1 MKIYL
6 GEKGLEE
13 TWQEPFKKNVKCK
26 YCGAKARIAFVVA
39 EDGTEKK
46 HLCDIHE
53 QLKDNKLWLH
63 DVSACA
69 VYLCEKCLEATAEIN
84 QA

>member
-6 GEKGLEE
+6 AEKGLDKS
-13 TWQEPFKKNVKCK
+13 WQESFEKNIKCK
-26 YCGAKARIAFVVA
+26 HCGSNARIAFVA
-39 EDGTEKK
+39 YEDGNGKN
-46 HLCDIHE
+46 LCDIHK
-53 QLKDNKLWLH
+53 QGKDGKLWLH
-63 DVSACA
+63 DVSATA